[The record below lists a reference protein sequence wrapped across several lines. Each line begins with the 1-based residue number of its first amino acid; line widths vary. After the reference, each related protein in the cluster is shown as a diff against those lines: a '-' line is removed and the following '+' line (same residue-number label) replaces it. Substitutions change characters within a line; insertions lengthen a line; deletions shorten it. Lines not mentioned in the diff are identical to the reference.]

1 MSADEVQQYTD
12 RIQELVF
19 QNSRLTEEN
28 STLQQQIYS
37 QEEALAQSN
46 ATNQGLGKKIK
57 G

>member
-1 MSADEVQQYTD
+1 MD

-19 QNSRLTEEN
+19 QNNRLTEEN

-46 ATNQGLGKKIK
+46 ASNQGLRKKIK